1 MGASRGGHDLGYWTM
16 MLQSQWLGVV
26 EGACCG
32 MQFSTMILTEGSMYI
47 APITH
52 TNECIICNIYI

>member
-16 MLQSQWLGVV
+16 MLRSPWLGVFFFDKG
-26 EGACCG
+26 EHAC
-32 MQFSTMILTEGSMYI
+32 TI

-52 TNECIICNIYI
+52 TNECNNMIYIYDI